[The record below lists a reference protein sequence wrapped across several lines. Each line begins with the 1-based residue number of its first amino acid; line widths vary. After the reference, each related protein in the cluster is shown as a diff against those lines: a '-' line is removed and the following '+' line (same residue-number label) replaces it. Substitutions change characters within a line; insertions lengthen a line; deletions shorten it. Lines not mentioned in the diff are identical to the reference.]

1 MVHGE
6 HNKSRNSG
14 GFALIIMGAL
24 MLIIGPQEAIV
35 PKSLSVIVWVGG
47 IIIGSIASWGPTI
60 NINAPKIISANPP
73 LFLLLLCSPCTMI
86 RCTLK
91 VF

>member
-14 GFALIIMGAL
+14 GFALIILGAL

-35 PKSLSVIVWVGG
+35 PKSLSVIVWIGG
-47 IIIGSIASWGPTI
+47 ISIGGIG
-60 NINAPKIISANPP
+60 
-73 LFLLLLCSPCTMI
+73 FY
-86 RCTLK
+86 LK
-91 VF
+91 FVKNRVKSQ

>member
-14 GFALIIMGAL
+14 GFALIILGAL
-24 MLIIGPQEAIV
+24 MLIIGPQEVIV

-47 IIIGSIASWGPTI
+47 MAIGGIG
-60 NINAPKIISANPP
+60 
-73 LFLLLLCSPCTMI
+73 FY
-86 RCTLK
+86 LK
-91 VF
+91 FIKNRVKR